1 MSSWIEEEGRLVKE
15 YSFSTYPAATAF
27 ILQLAFLAEQQS
39 HHPSIYWDYLKVKV
53 LLCTHD
59 HSGSITEMDHR
70 FAASVDA
77 LPEKNTQ

>member
-1 MSSWIEEEGRLVKE
+1 M
-15 YSFSTYPAATAF
+15 
-27 ILQLAFLAEQQS
+27 AFLAEQQS